1 MNGELISKEL
11 IEELYDKFHN
21 GSCGNSFIEID
32 GERYTTDTAFAFDGI
47 DLFYRKLMELPHEYN
62 TWVYGEFDIPY
73 CSKCGTEVMPCNIS
87 KYCPNCGA
95 KMEEFESE

>member
-1 MNGELISKEL
+1 MGDELIHKSDELIHKSDVLALLNGE
-11 IEELYDKFHN
+11 
-21 GSCGNSFIEID
+21 
-32 GERYTTDTAFAFDGI
+32 
-47 DLFYRKLMELPHEYN
+47 
-62 TWVYGEFDIPY
+62 WVYGEFDIPY